1 MKHSEKHGARAKTIW
16 CETCNE
22 SICNLCSQ
30 SQRHRDHVT
39 MPLDTMKQF
48 QIIRKKLSKTKTEL
62 KSKSVGLK
70 TTIDGIEK
78 TRDKLDSKK
87 AEIKKKIDAG
97 KSHDFETKNLSPSVT
112 NSTLFCHNAC
122 HIMLELI
129 YPSSACDDT
138 HDTCVTVVVTRIH

>member
-1 MKHSEKHGARAKTIW
+1 
-16 CETCNE
+16 
-22 SICNLCSQ
+22 
-30 SQRHRDHVT
+30 

-87 AEIKKKIDAG
+87 SEIKKKIDAG
-97 KSHDFETKNLSPSVT
+97 KSHDLKLN
-112 NSTLFCHNAC
+112 
-122 HIMLELI
+122 IMHLLLPQP
-129 YPSSACDDT
+129 YFHACDMCNNGGIT
-138 HDTCVTVVVTRIH
+138 HNNDSLLDF

>member
-1 MKHSEKHGARAKTIW
+1 
-16 CETCNE
+16 
-22 SICNLCSQ
+22 
-30 SQRHRDHVT
+30 

-97 KSHDFETKNLSPSVT
+97 KSHDLKQKTLHLLLPTQPSFVIMHVT
-112 NSTLFCHNAC
+112 
-122 HIMLELI
+122 
-129 YPSSACDDT
+129 
-138 HDTCVTVVVTRIH
+138 

>member
-1 MKHSEKHGARAKTIW
+1 
-16 CETCNE
+16 
-22 SICNLCSQ
+22 
-30 SQRHRDHVT
+30 

-87 AEIKKKIDAG
+87 SEIKKKIDAG
-97 KSHDFETKNLSPSVT
+97 KSHDLKLNILHLLLPQPYF
-112 NSTLFCHNAC
+112 H
-122 HIMLELI
+122 
-129 YPSSACDDT
+129 ACDMCNNGRIT
-138 HDTCVTVVVTRIH
+138 HNNDSLLDF

>member
-1 MKHSEKHGARAKTIW
+1 
-16 CETCNE
+16 
-22 SICNLCSQ
+22 
-30 SQRHRDHVT
+30 

-87 AEIKKKIDAG
+87 SEIKKKIDAG
-97 KSHDFETKNLSPSVT
+97 KSHDLKLNILHLLLPQPYFHAFDMCYNGGIT
-112 NSTLFCHNAC
+112 HNNDS
-122 HIMLELI
+122 LL
-129 YPSSACDDT
+129 DF
-138 HDTCVTVVVTRIH
+138 

>member
-1 MKHSEKHGARAKTIW
+1 
-16 CETCNE
+16 
-22 SICNLCSQ
+22 
-30 SQRHRDHVT
+30 

-87 AEIKKKIDAG
+87 SEIKKKIDAG
-97 KSHDFETKNLSPSVT
+97 KSHELKLNILCLLLPQPYS
-112 NSTLFCHNAC
+112 C
-122 HIMLELI
+122 IM
-129 YPSSACDDT
+129 
-138 HDTCVTVVVTRIH
+138 HVTCVIIVE

>member
-1 MKHSEKHGARAKTIW
+1 
-16 CETCNE
+16 
-22 SICNLCSQ
+22 
-30 SQRHRDHVT
+30 

-87 AEIKKKIDAG
+87 SEIKKKIDAG
-97 KSHDFETKNLSPSVT
+97 KSHDLKLNILYLLLPQPYSCIMHVTYVIIVWSISGHSTVLNNNNTGGDISVSEIVSGKLNKQDVDVDLVNL
-112 NSTLFCHNAC
+112 
-122 HIMLELI
+122 
-129 YPSSACDDT
+129 
-138 HDTCVTVVVTRIH
+138 